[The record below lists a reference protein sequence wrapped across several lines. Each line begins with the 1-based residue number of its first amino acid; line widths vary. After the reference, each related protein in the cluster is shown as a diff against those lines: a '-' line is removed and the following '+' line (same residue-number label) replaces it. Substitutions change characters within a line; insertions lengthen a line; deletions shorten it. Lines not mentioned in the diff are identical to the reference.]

1 MHSPDFKGVT
11 CACEK
16 KWPIFEEMAIDISN
30 IWVYVQTEERTHEQ
44 VNIYGPRLKRGK
56 KYVL

>member
-1 MHSPDFKGVT
+1 MPTRLRCVLGAHGELENSGSV
-11 CACEK
+11 
-16 KWPIFEEMAIDISN
+16 SN